1 MKRILVAEDDA
12 NIRETLADLL
22 SGEGYDVKTAA
33 DGEAAIAAWRGAAEP
48 FDLIM
53 LDVMMPGKS
62 GYDVC
67 REIRAA
73 GSRVAVLMLSAKG
86 EEIDKVIGLELGA
99 DDYVTKPFGVRELLA
114 RVAAAIRRSEN
125 PAAGAQAEAAAESD
139 FPFCGVRASVKRYV
153 LEGPG
158 GSVAVTELE
167 MKLMK
172 VLSAHKGEVM
182 TRDTL
187 LNLVWGTNYYGTTRT
202 LDQHLVNLRRKLER
216 IGGDTSHIRTVH
228 GVGYSFIP
236 LPQRRG

>member
-22 SGEGYDVKTAA
+22 SGEGYAVETAA
-33 DGEAAIAAWRGAAEP
+33 DGEAAVAAWRGAAEP
-48 FDLIM
+48 FDLIL

-67 REIRAA
+67 REIRAS

-125 PAAGAQAEAAAESD
+125 STAVAQTAAAADAE
-139 FPFCGVRASVKRYV
+139 FPFCGVQASVKRYV
-153 LEGPG
+153 LEGAG
-158 GSVAVTELE
+158 ESVAVTEIE

-172 VLSAHKGEVM
+172 ALYAHKGEVM
-182 TRDTL
+182 SRDAL

-216 IGGDTSHIRTVH
+216 VGGDTSLIRTVH
-228 GVGYSFIP
+228 GVGYSYCAVHS
-236 LPQRRG
+236 

>member
-22 SGEGYDVKTAA
+22 SGEGYAIETAA
-33 DGEAAIAAWRGAAEP
+33 DGESAIAKWKGAAEP
-48 FDLIM
+48 YDLVL

-67 REIRAA
+67 REIRAS

-114 RVAAAIRRSEN
+114 RVAAAIRRSE
-125 PAAGAQAEAAAESD
+125 GATAVARPDDSGEAD
-139 FPFCGVRASVKRYV
+139 FPFCGVHASVKRYV
-153 LEGPG
+153 LEGIG
-158 GSVAVTELE
+158 ESVAVTELE

-172 VLSAHKGEVM
+172 ALYAHKGEVM
-182 TRDTL
+182 SRDIL
-187 LNLVWGTNYYGTTRT
+187 LNLVWGANYYGTTRT

-216 IGGDTSHIRTVH
+216 VGGDTSFIRTVH
-228 GVGYSFIP
+228 GVGYSYNAP
-236 LPQRRG
+236 G

>member
-22 SGEGYDVKTAA
+22 SGEGYEVTTAA
-33 DGEAAIAAWRGAAEP
+33 DGEAAVAAWRGASEP

-67 REIRAA
+67 REIRTA

-114 RVAAAIRRSEN
+114 RVAAAIRRSVN
-125 PAAGAQAEAAAESD
+125 PSAVAQTETATDAD
-139 FPFCGVRASVKRYV
+139 FPFCGANASVKRYV
-153 LEGPG
+153 LEGAG
-158 GSVAVTELE
+158 KSVAVTELE

-172 VLSAHKGEVM
+172 ALSAHKGEVM
-182 TRDTL
+182 SRDAL
-187 LNLVWGTNYYGTTRT
+187 LNLVWGANYYGTTRT

-216 IGGDTSHIRTVH
+216 VGGNTSLIRTVH
-228 GVGYSFIP
+228 GVGYSYNDEFS
-236 LPQRRG
+236 R

>member
-12 NIRETLADLL
+12 NIRETLSDLL
-22 SGEGYDVKTAA
+22 SGEGYEVKTAA
-33 DGEAAIAAWRGAAEP
+33 DGEAAVAAWRGAPEP

-67 REIRAA
+67 REIRAS

-114 RVAAAIRRSEN
+114 RVAAAIRRSGSS
-125 PAAGAQAEAAAESD
+125 PAVAQAEAAADAD
-139 FPFCGVRASVKRYV
+139 FPFCGANASVKRYV
-153 LEGPG
+153 LEGAG
-158 GSVAVTELE
+158 TSVAVTELE

-182 TRDTL
+182 TRDAL
-187 LNLVWGTNYYGTTRT
+187 LNLVWGANYYGTTRT

-236 LPQRRG
+236 

>member
-22 SGEGYDVKTAA
+22 VGEGYSVETAA
-33 DGEAAIAAWRGAAEP
+33 DGEAAIAKWRGAAEP

-67 REIRAA
+67 REIRAS

-114 RVAAAIRRSEN
+114 RVAAAIRRAGG
-125 PAAGAQAEAAAESD
+125 AAAASRPDDAAEAD
-139 FPFCGVRASVKRYV
+139 FPFCGANASTRRYV
-153 LEGPG
+153 LEGAG
-158 GSVAVTELE
+158 ESVAVTELE

-172 VLSAHKGEVM
+172 TLYAHRGEVM
-182 TRDTL
+182 SRDAL
-187 LNLVWGTNYYGTTRT
+187 LNLVWGANYYGTTRT

-216 IGGDTSHIRTVH
+216 VGGDTSLIRTVH
-228 GVGYSFIP
+228 RVGYSYNVS
-236 LPQRRG
+236 

>member
-22 SGEGYDVKTAA
+22 SGEGYEVTTAA
-33 DGEAAIAAWRGAAEP
+33 DGEAAVAAWRDASEP

-67 REIRAA
+67 RDIRAA

-114 RVAAAIRRSEN
+114 RVAAAIRRSVN
-125 PAAGAQAEAAAESD
+125 PSAVAQTETATDAD
-139 FPFCGVRASVKRYV
+139 FPFCGANASVKRYV
-153 LEGPG
+153 LEGVG
-158 GSVAVTELE
+158 KSVAVTELE

-172 VLSAHKGEVM
+172 TLSAHKGEVM
-182 TRDTL
+182 SRDAL
-187 LNLVWGTNYYGTTRT
+187 LNLVWGANYYGTTRT

-216 IGGDTSHIRTVH
+216 VGGNTSLIRTVH
-228 GVGYSFIP
+228 GVGYSYSAA
-236 LPQRRG
+236 R

>member
-12 NIRETLADLL
+12 NIRETLSDLL
-22 SGEGYDVKTAA
+22 SGEGYEVKTAA
-33 DGEAAIAAWRGAAEP
+33 DGEAAVAAWRGASEP

-67 REIRAA
+67 REIRAS

-114 RVAAAIRRSEN
+114 RVAAAIRRSGSS
-125 PAAGAQAEAAAESD
+125 PAVAQAEAAADVD
-139 FPFCGVRASVKRYV
+139 FPFCGANASVKRYV
-153 LEGPG
+153 LEGAG
-158 GSVAVTELE
+158 KSVAVTELE

-172 VLSAHKGEVM
+172 ALSAHKGEVM
-182 TRDTL
+182 TRDAL
-187 LNLVWGTNYYGTTRT
+187 LNLVWGANYYGTTRT

-216 IGGDTSHIRTVH
+216 VGGDMSLIRTVH
-228 GVGYSFIP
+228 GVGYLYSAA
-236 LPQRRG
+236 Q

>member
-22 SGEGYDVKTAA
+22 SGEGYEVTTAA
-33 DGEAAIAAWRGAAEP
+33 DGEAVVAAWRGASEP

-67 REIRAA
+67 REIRAS

-114 RVAAAIRRSEN
+114 RVAAAIRRSVN
-125 PAAGAQAEAAAESD
+125 PSAVAQTETATDAD
-139 FPFCGVRASVKRYV
+139 FPFCGANASVKRYV
-153 LEGPG
+153 LEGAG
-158 GSVAVTELE
+158 KSVAVTELE

-172 VLSAHKGEVM
+172 ALSAHKGEVM
-182 TRDTL
+182 TRDAL
-187 LNLVWGTNYYGTTRT
+187 LNLVWGANYYGTTRT

-216 IGGDTSHIRTVH
+216 VGGDTSLIRTVH
-228 GVGYSFIP
+228 GVGYSYSAA
-236 LPQRRG
+236 R

>member
-22 SGEGYDVKTAA
+22 SGEGYAVEAAA
-33 DGEAAIAAWRGAAEP
+33 DGEEALSKWKGATES
-48 FDLIM
+48 FDLVM

-114 RVAAAIRRSEN
+114 RVAAAIRRAEGQ
-125 PAAGAQAEAAAESD
+125 AAVSRPDDSAEAD
-139 FPFCGVRASVKRYV
+139 FSFCGAKASVKRYV
-153 LEGPG
+153 LEGAG
-158 GSVAVTELE
+158 ESVAVTELE

-172 VLSAHKGEVM
+172 ALYAHKGEVM
-182 TRDTL
+182 SRDAL
-187 LNLVWGTNYYGTTRT
+187 LNLVWGANYYGTTRT

-216 IGGDTSHIRTVH
+216 VGGDTSRIRTVH
-228 GVGYSFIP
+228 GVGYSY
-236 LPQRRG
+236 GAS

>member
-22 SGEGYDVKTAA
+22 SGEGYEVKTAA
-33 DGEAAIAAWRGAAEP
+33 DGEAAVAAWRGASEP

-67 REIRAA
+67 REIRAS

-114 RVAAAIRRSEN
+114 RVAAAIRRSGSSL
-125 PAAGAQAEAAAESD
+125 AVAQAEAAADAD
-139 FPFCGVRASVKRYV
+139 FPFCGANASVKRYV
-153 LEGPG
+153 LEGAG
-158 GSVAVTELE
+158 KSVAVTELE

-172 VLSAHKGEVM
+172 ALSAHKGEVM
-182 TRDTL
+182 TRDAL

-216 IGGDTSHIRTVH
+216 IGGDPSLIRTVH
-228 GVGYSFIP
+228 GVGYSFIS
-236 LPQRRG
+236 

>member
-22 SGEGYDVKTAA
+22 VGEGYSVETAA
-33 DGEAAIAAWRGAAEP
+33 DGEAAIAKWRGAAEP

-67 REIRAA
+67 REIRAS

-114 RVAAAIRRSEN
+114 RVAAAIRR
-125 PAAGAQAEAAAESD
+125 AGGVGCRFASGRRGGGG
-139 FPFCGVRASVKRYV
+139 FP
-153 LEGPG
+153 L
-158 GSVAVTELE
+158 
-167 MKLMK
+167 
-172 VLSAHKGEVM
+172 
-182 TRDTL
+182 
-187 LNLVWGTNYYGTTRT
+187 
-202 LDQHLVNLRRKLER
+202 LRRKREYTALRTGRRRR
-216 IGGDTSHIRTVH
+216 I
-228 GVGYSFIP
+228 
-236 LPQRRG
+236 RRRD

>member
-1 MKRILVAEDDA
+1 MLQVNDLGCRDVEREPGADLKDQDQRQAVAELDLALLVAEDDA

-33 DGEAAIAAWRGAAEP
+33 DGEAAIAAWRGASEP
-48 FDLIM
+48 FDLVM

-114 RVAAAIRRSEN
+114 RVAAAIRRAEGPS
-125 PAAGAQAEAAAESD
+125 GAVRAETASESD

-158 GSVAVTELE
+158 GC
-167 MKLMK
+167 
-172 VLSAHKGEVM
+172 
-182 TRDTL
+182 RD
-187 LNLVWGTNYYGTTRT
+187 GT
-202 LDQHLVNLRRKLER
+202 
-216 IGGDTSHIRTVH
+216 
-228 GVGYSFIP
+228 
-236 LPQRRG
+236 

>member
-22 SGEGYDVKTAA
+22 SGEGYAVETAG
-33 DGEAAIAAWRGAAEP
+33 DGEAAIAAWRGASEP

-67 REIRAA
+67 RDIRAA

-114 RVAAAIRRSEN
+114 RVAAAIRRSVN
-125 PAAGAQAEAAAESD
+125 PSAVAQTETATDAD
-139 FPFCGVRASVKRYV
+139 FPFCGANASVKRYV
-153 LEGPG
+153 LEGAG
-158 GSVAVTELE
+158 KSVAVTELE

-172 VLSAHKGEVM
+172 ALSAHKGEVM
-182 TRDTL
+182 SRDAL
-187 LNLVWGTNYYGTTRT
+187 LNLVWGANYYGTTRT

-216 IGGDTSHIRTVH
+216 VGGNTSLIRTVH
-228 GVGYSFIP
+228 GVGYSYSAA
-236 LPQRRG
+236 R

>member
-22 SGEGYDVKTAA
+22 SGEGYAVETAA
-33 DGEAAIAAWRGAAEP
+33 DGEAAVAAWRGASEP
-48 FDLIM
+48 FDLIL

-67 REIRAA
+67 REIRAS

-125 PAAGAQAEAAAESD
+125 STAVAQTAAAADAD
-139 FPFCGVRASVKRYV
+139 FPFCGVPASVKRYV
-153 LEGPG
+153 LEGAG
-158 GSVAVTELE
+158 ESVAVTELE

-172 VLSAHKGEVM
+172 ALYAHKGEVM
-182 TRDTL
+182 SRDAL
-187 LNLVWGTNYYGTTRT
+187 LNLVWGANYYGTTRT

-216 IGGDTSHIRTVH
+216 VGGDTSLIRTIH
-228 GVGYSFIP
+228 GVGYSYNAP
-236 LPQRRG
+236 G

>member
-1 MKRILVAEDDA
+1 MNYNLLWVDD
-12 NIRETLADLL
+12 EVELL
-22 SGEGYDVKTAA
+22 KAHIIFLEKKGYEVTTVSNGSD
-33 DGEAAIAAWRGAAEP
+33 AIDMCRNKS
-48 FDLIM
+48 FDLVL

-114 RVAAAIRRSEN
+114 RVAAAIRRAEGPSG
-125 PAAGAQAEAAAESD
+125 AARAEAASESD

-172 VLSAHKGEVM
+172 TLSVHKGEVM

-236 LPQRRG
+236 

>member
-1 MKRILVAEDDA
+1 MSRILVAEDDPA
-12 NIRETLADLL
+12 IREGLVATLESDGHETRAAANGVEALARIAERRPDLL
-22 SGEGYDVKTAA
+22 
-33 DGEAAIAAWRGAAEP
+33 
-48 FDLIM
+48 L

-62 GYDVC
+62 GWDVC
-67 REIRAA
+67 AELRRRDPALPI
-73 GSRVAVLMLSAKG
+73 VFLTAKG
-86 EEIDKVIGLELGA
+86 EEADKVLGLGLGA
-99 DDYVTKPFGVRELLA
+99 DDYVVKPFGVRELLA
-114 RVAAAIRRSEN
+114 RVAAAIRRAEGPSG
-125 PAAGAQAEAAAESD
+125 AARAEAASESD

-172 VLSAHKGEVM
+172 TLSVHKGEVM

-236 LPQRRG
+236 

>member
-22 SGEGYDVKTAA
+22 SGEGYSVETAA
-33 DGEAAIAAWRGAAEP
+33 DGEAAVEKWRGAAEP
-48 FDLIM
+48 FDLVM

-114 RVAAAIRRSEN
+114 RVAAAIRRSEGQ
-125 PAAGAQAEAAAESD
+125 AAVLQSVDSVEAD
-139 FPFCGVRASVKRYV
+139 FSFCGANASVKRYV
-153 LEGPG
+153 LEGAG
-158 GSVAVTELE
+158 ESVAVTELE

-172 VLSAHKGEVM
+172 ALYAHKGEVM
-182 TRDTL
+182 SRDAL
-187 LNLVWGTNYYGTTRT
+187 LNLVWGANYYGTTRT

-216 IGGDTSHIRTVH
+216 VGGDTSLIRTVH
-228 GVGYSFIP
+228 GVGYSY
-236 LPQRRG
+236 GAS

>member
-12 NIRETLADLL
+12 NIRETLSDLL
-22 SGEGYDVKTAA
+22 SGEGYEVKTAA
-33 DGEAAIAAWRGAAEP
+33 DGEAAVAAWRGAPEP

-67 REIRAA
+67 RDIRAA
-73 GSRVAVLMLSAKG
+73 GCRVAVLMLSAKG

-114 RVAAAIRRSEN
+114 RVAAAIRRSVN
-125 PAAGAQAEAAAESD
+125 PSAVAQTETATDAD
-139 FPFCGVRASVKRYV
+139 FPFCGANASVKRYV
-153 LEGPG
+153 LEGAG
-158 GSVAVTELE
+158 KSVAVTELE

-172 VLSAHKGEVM
+172 ALSAHKGEVM
-182 TRDTL
+182 SRDAL
-187 LNLVWGTNYYGTTRT
+187 LNLVWGANYYGTTRT

-216 IGGDTSHIRTVH
+216 VGGNTSLIRTVH
-228 GVGYSFIP
+228 GVGYSYNDESS
-236 LPQRRG
+236 R

>member
-22 SGEGYDVKTAA
+22 SGEGYAVETAA
-33 DGEAAIAAWRGAAEP
+33 DGEAAIAKWKGAAES
-48 FDLIM
+48 FDLVL

-114 RVAAAIRRSEN
+114 RVAAAIRRAEGA
-125 PAAGAQAEAAAESD
+125 AAGLRPDDAAEAD
-139 FPFCGVRASVKRYV
+139 FPFCGANASVRRYV
-153 LEGPG
+153 LEGAG
-158 GSVAVTELE
+158 ASVAVTELE

-172 VLSAHKGEVM
+172 VLYAHKGEVM
-182 TRDTL
+182 SRDAL

-202 LDQHLVNLRRKLER
+202 LDQHLVNLRRKIER
-216 IGGDTSHIRTVH
+216 VGGDTSHIRTVH
-228 GVGYSFIP
+228 GVGYSY
-236 LPQRRG
+236 GVS

>member
-22 SGEGYDVKTAA
+22 SGEGYEVKTAV
-33 DGEAAIAAWRGAAEP
+33 DGEAAVAAWRGASEP

-67 REIRAA
+67 REIRAS

-114 RVAAAIRRSEN
+114 RVAAAIRRSGSS
-125 PAAGAQAEAAAESD
+125 PAAAQAEAAADAD
-139 FPFCGVRASVKRYV
+139 FPFCGANASVKRYV
-153 LEGPG
+153 LEGAG
-158 GSVAVTELE
+158 KSVAVTELE

-182 TRDTL
+182 TRDAL
-187 LNLVWGTNYYGTTRT
+187 LNLVWGANYYGTTRT

-216 IGGDTSHIRTVH
+216 VGGDTSLIRTVH
-228 GVGYSFIP
+228 GVGYSYCP
-236 LPQRRG
+236 VHS

>member
-22 SGEGYDVKTAA
+22 SGEGYSVETAA
-33 DGEAAIAAWRGAAEP
+33 DGESAITKWKGAAEP
-48 FDLIM
+48 FDLVM

-67 REIRAA
+67 REIRAS

-114 RVAAAIRRSEN
+114 RVAAAIRRAEGQ
-125 PAAGAQAEAAAESD
+125 AAVVRPDDSAEAD
-139 FPFCGVRASVKRYV
+139 FSFCGVQASVKRYV
-153 LEGPG
+153 LEGAG
-158 GSVAVTELE
+158 ESVAVTELE

-172 VLSAHKGEVM
+172 ALYAHKGEVM
-182 TRDTL
+182 SRDSL
-187 LNLVWGTNYYGTTRT
+187 LNLVWGANYYGTTRT

-216 IGGDTSHIRTVH
+216 VGGDTSLIRTVH
-228 GVGYSFIP
+228 GVGYSYGAP
-236 LPQRRG
+236 

>member
-22 SGEGYDVKTAA
+22 SGEGYEVTTAA
-33 DGEAAIAAWRGAAEP
+33 DGEAAIAAWRGASEP

-67 REIRAA
+67 REIRAS

-114 RVAAAIRRSEN
+114 RVAAAIRRSGSS
-125 PAAGAQAEAAAESD
+125 PAVAQAEAAADAD
-139 FPFCGVRASVKRYV
+139 FPFCGANASVKRYV
-153 LEGPG
+153 LEGAG
-158 GSVAVTELE
+158 KSIAVTELE

-172 VLSAHKGEVM
+172 ALSAHKGEVM
-182 TRDTL
+182 TRDAL
-187 LNLVWGTNYYGTTRT
+187 LNLVWGANYYGTTRT

-216 IGGDTSHIRTVH
+216 VGGDTSLIRTVH
-228 GVGYSFIP
+228 GVGYSYSAA
-236 LPQRRG
+236 Q

>member
-22 SGEGYDVKTAA
+22 SGEGYEVTTAA
-33 DGEAAIAAWRGAAEP
+33 DGEAAVAAWRGASEP

-114 RVAAAIRRSEN
+114 RVAAAIRRSVN
-125 PAAGAQAEAAAESD
+125 PSAVAQTETATDAD
-139 FPFCGVRASVKRYV
+139 FPFCGANASVKRYV
-153 LEGPG
+153 LEGAG
-158 GSVAVTELE
+158 KSVAVTELE

-172 VLSAHKGEVM
+172 ALSAHKGEVM
-182 TRDTL
+182 SRDAL
-187 LNLVWGTNYYGTTRT
+187 LNLVWGANYYGTTRT

-216 IGGDTSHIRTVH
+216 VGGNTSLIRTVH
-228 GVGYSFIP
+228 GVGYSYNDESS
-236 LPQRRG
+236 R